1 MALIIQNYNL
11 IAPRSRNCRMI

>member
-11 IAPRSRNCRMI
+11 IAPRSQNCRMI